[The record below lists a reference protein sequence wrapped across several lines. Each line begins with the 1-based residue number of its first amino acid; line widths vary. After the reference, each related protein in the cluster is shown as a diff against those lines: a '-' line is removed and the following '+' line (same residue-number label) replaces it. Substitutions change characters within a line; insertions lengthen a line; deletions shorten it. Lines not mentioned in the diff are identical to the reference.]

1 MSKQKKYEKSFFPDL
16 ESAVQNLIN
25 TYKYNRTEKD
35 PADKQIIDGVF
46 DEIETNFNYS
56 LWFNKKKRN
65 EYNSQISNLRNVQ
78 DEFGYFQTGP
88 IWKMPEPIGNGL
100 MATTIF
106 GVAAVAFSGYRF
118 EEMFGEIY
126 HASSMIIG
134 AGFSLGM
141 VLGLFTNSI
150 HTGKQEIKKVKE
162 QLYNRML

>member
-1 MSKQKKYEKSFFPDL
+1 MNENKLFEIVARVFNVLIDEINYESNPENIENWDSFTGYVL
-16 ESAVQNLIN
+16 L
-25 TYKYNRTEKD
+25 
-35 PADKQIIDGVF
+35 